1 MSNSTYTPD
10 IAFHPGETLKEILE
24 EKGMTNKELALR
36 SNKPEKTISKV
47 VNGTSALTPAMAI
60 AFETVLGLPAQFWM
74 NLQRDFDETSARL
87 NHVKNCQDAKEWA
100 RQFPYPKMVELEWIP
115 KTSKADEKAHHLLN
129 FFAVTT
135 QSAWDK
141 SYVDGGLR
149 VAARLDLANNAKKH
163 AITAWL
169 RKGELLANEVS
180 LCKYSQKQLKEIIP
194 ELKTIM
200 AEGKP
205 GFYNKLKTLCA
216 SAGVCVILVPSLP
229 SATIMGCSRW
239 IKGMPV
245 IQMSERYKK
254 YDRFWFTF
262 FHEIAH
268 VLLHGST
275 YVSLEMNHYEA
286 DAEPKE
292 QEAND
297 WAGELLFSNDDLL
310 RLKKMDYLNPK
321 TIKQFAQEINTHPS
335 IIVGRMQREGL
346 IGYDDWVLNDLH
358 IQLKLVK

>member
-1 MSNSTYTPD
+1 MSNSTYIPD
-10 IAFHPGETLKEILE
+10 IAFHPGETLKEILD
-24 EKGMTNKELALR
+24 EKGMTNKELSLR

-47 VNGTSALTPAMAI
+47 VNGTSALTPDMAI

-87 NHVKNCQDAKEWA
+87 NHVVNCQNAQEWA
-100 RQFPYPKMVELEWIP
+100 RLFPYSKMVELEWVS
-115 KTSKADEKAHHLLN
+115 KTSKAEEKAHHLLN

-135 QSAWDK
+135 EAAWTK

-169 RKGELLANEVS
+169 RKGELLSKDVKLPDFSKA
-180 LCKYSQKQLKEIIP
+180 QLKKIIP
-194 ELKTIM
+194 ELKALMIL
-200 AEGKP
+200 GKS
-205 GFYNKLKTLCA
+205 GFFNELQAICA
-216 SAGVCVILVPSLP
+216 SAGICAILVPSLP
-229 SATIMGCSRW
+229 SATILGCSRW
-239 IKGMPV
+239 INGMPV
-245 IQMSERYKK
+245 IQMSERYKR

-275 YVSLEMNHYEA
+275 YVSLEMNYYEA

-292 QEAND
+292 KEANE
-297 WAGELLFSNDDLL
+297 WAGQLLFSNEDLQ
-310 RLKKMDYLNPK
+310 RLKQMDYLK
-321 TIKQFAQEINTHPS
+321 VKVVKDFAKEINTHPS
-335 IIVGRMQREGL
+335 IIVGRLQREKL
-346 IGYDDWVLNDLH
+346 IEYNDWIFNDMH
-358 IQLKLVK
+358 VQLTLS